1 MSDVKLRMKPVDW
14 LRERLDNCQRIAA
27 TKQGRDRDGWLEDA
41 AYFHAAIVAISEGE
55 ELRAA
60 LSKGPT
66 P

>member
-1 MSDVKLRMKPVDW
+1 MSDAKLRMKPVDW

-27 TKQGRDRDGWLEDA
+27 TKHGREREGWLEDA
-41 AYFHAAIVAISEGE
+41 AYFHAAIVEISEGE
-55 ELRAA
+55 RLRAA